1 LKCKR
6 YLYKIINEFL
16 KVILLKKVRSSRISE
31 EIKKE
36 VSLIIQSELKDPR
49 IGFITV
55 VAVEI
60 TNDLQIA
67 KIYISIMGTEE
78 NKAETI
84 TALNKAKGYIRS
96 ELGKRI
102 RLRVTPEINFVIDN
116 SIEYGNKIDKIL
128 DDIFKNNEGKI

>member
-1 LKCKR
+1 M
-6 YLYKIINEFL
+6 
-16 KVILLKKVRSSRISE
+16 KKVRSSRISE

-60 TNDLQIA
+60 SNDLQIA

-78 NKAETI
+78 NKVETI

-102 RLRVTPEINFVIDN
+102 RLRITPEINFVIDN